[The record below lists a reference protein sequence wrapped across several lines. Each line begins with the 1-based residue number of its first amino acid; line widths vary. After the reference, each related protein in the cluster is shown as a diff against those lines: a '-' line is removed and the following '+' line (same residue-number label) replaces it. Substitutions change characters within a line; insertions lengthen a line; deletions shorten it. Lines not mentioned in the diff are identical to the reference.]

1 MSHQQPA
8 HDSGTTPRRVGVL
21 HRTGA
26 WCARHFV
33 IVIVLWVAALAA
45 FQGLQHAFGGDYSDN
60 FAIPGTQSQDGLDV
74 LKAHD
79 PAAGGYGSQV
89 VVHDADKPLSGLSS
103 QMSSTVASLQKLPDV
118 LSVQN
123 PLTAQSSAVGPVS
136 GDGKTAYIT
145 IRFSVQPSTL
155 GSGYLHGVDSAV
167 QPLRAAGAEVEYGG
181 SLGELAR
188 PAANDRISE
197 AIGFGVAVL
206 VLLIG
211 FGSLLAALL
220 PLITALICVVC
231 GLGLL
236 GLLAAATTFATVSP
250 TLATMIGLGVGIDY
264 ALFLVTRHRQNLMDG
279 EDPVAAAGTATATS
293 GRAVLLSGCTV
304 IIALCGLWVS
314 GIGFIGKL
322 GVAAAVTVVTA
333 VLGALTLVPAM
344 LGLIGRHIDRIH
356 VRKPIAEVEADAE
369 PAPATGPRTGSGAG
383 SASGGGATGP
393 APAGESKG
401 ADAGGDRPGAG
412 SAGDRAGAGSAGGAP
427 GPAPGRGAGQGPDAR
442 PVPGRV
448 RTTTHGTWHRYAQ
461 RVERRPWWFL
471 AGGVVVLAVL
481 AFPVFFIQLG
491 HIGDGAD
498 PKSFTDRRAYD
509 LMSSA
514 FGPGSNGPL
523 TLVVDQSK
531 VPQDD
536 RSSLESKVQQSLTKV
551 PNAAVIT
558 PLTPT
563 QDGDVL
569 TATAYSAAAPQDART
584 TSLANHLTDDV
595 LPDAVSGT
603 AARTYVTGTTA
614 AQVDFLDIVASRLP
628 LIIAVV
634 VGLAFLVILA
644 VFRGVLVAVKAALL
658 NVLSIAASYGVVVA
672 VFQWGWGGPAL
683 GVSGDVPIESYV
695 PMMMFAIVFGLSMDY
710 EIFLLTRIHEA
721 WLATRD
727 PRASVAHAL
736 EITARVITCAA
747 LIMVSVFAAFI
758 LSDNIVVKMLGL
770 GLAVSV
776 LIDATV
782 VRLLLVPAVMTLL
795 GRAAW
800 WTPRWLDR
808 ILPHLDAEGSEDRE
822 PPAAPV
828 RH

>member
-1 MSHQQPA
+1 MPLSRSER
-8 HDSGTTPRRVGVL
+8 DSATPPSRPGAL
-21 HRTGA
+21 HATGA

-33 IVIVLWVAALAA
+33 IVIVLWLVALAA
-45 FQGLQHAFGGDYSDN
+45 LQVLQHAYGGDYSDD
-60 FAIPGTQSQDGLDV
+60 FSISGTQSQDGLDV
-74 LKAHD
+74 LEEHA
-79 PAAGGYGSQV
+79 PSAGGYSSQV
-89 VVHDADKPLSGLSS
+89 VVHDADGSLTGLSS
-103 QMSSTVASLQKLPDV
+103 QMSTVVGSLQKLPDV
-118 LSVQN
+118 LSAQN
-123 PLTAQSSAVGPVS
+123 PLSSATSTGSGDPDVGPLS
-136 GDGKTAYIT
+136 EDGRTAYIT
-145 IRFSVQPSTL
+145 IRFSAQPSTL
-155 GSGYLHGVDSAV
+155 GSGYLDGVDSAV
-167 QPLRAAGAEVEYGG
+167 EPLRAAGAEVEYGG

-188 PAANDRISE
+188 PAANDRLSE

-211 FGSLLAALL
+211 FGSLMAALL
-220 PLITALICVVC
+220 PLVTALVCVVC

-236 GLLAAATTFATVSP
+236 ALLAAATTFATVSP

-279 EDPVAAAGTATATS
+279 KDPVAAAGCATATS

-344 LGLIGRHIDRIH
+344 LGLIGRYIDRIR
-356 VRKPIAEVEADAE
+356 VRTPVAEVEGGPPAAGTTGGGSATDASGAVRSRGPE
-369 PAPATGPRTGSGAG
+369 QGHGPREA
-383 SASGGGATGP
+383 A
-393 APAGESKG
+393 
-401 ADAGGDRPGAG
+401 
-412 SAGDRAGAGSAGGAP
+412 
-427 GPAPGRGAGQGPDAR
+427 
-442 PVPGRV
+442 
-448 RTTTHGTWHRYAQ
+448 HGTWHRYAR

-471 AGGVVVLAVL
+471 AGGVVTLAVL

-498 PKSFTDRRAYD
+498 PRSFTDRRAYD

-523 TLVVDQSK
+523 TIVIDQTS
-531 VPQDD
+531 VPQSD
-536 RSSLESKVQQSLTKV
+536 RSALQSSAQQSLTKV
-551 PNAAVIT
+551 PDAAFVT
-558 PLTPT
+558 PLTAT
-563 QDGDVL
+563 SDGDVL
-569 TATAYSAAAPQDART
+569 TATAYSVAAPQDGRT
-584 TSLANHLTDDV
+584 TSLVDRLKDDV
-595 LPDAVSGT
+595 LPSAVSGT
-603 AARTYVTGTTA
+603 AATGYVTGTTA
-614 AQVDFLDIVASRLP
+614 AQVDFLDIVSSRLP

-710 EIFLLTRIHEA
+710 EIFLLSRIHEA

-727 PRASVAHAL
+727 PKASVAHAL

-747 LIMVSVFAAFI
+747 LIMVSVFAAFVI
-758 LSDNIVVKMLGL
+758 SDNIVVKMLGL
-770 GLAVSV
+770 GLAASV

-808 ILPHLDAEGSEDRE
+808 ILPHLDPEGPEDRE
-822 PPAAPV
+822 PPAAAV

>member
-1 MSHQQPA
+1 MPHPQPA
-8 HDSGTTPRRVGVL
+8 RDPGTAAHRAGTL
-21 HRTGA
+21 HATGA

-33 IVIVLWVAALAA
+33 IVFVLWLAALAV
-45 FQGLQHAFGGDYSDN
+45 LQVLHHTWGGDYSDD
-60 FAIPGTQSQDGLDV
+60 FSISGTQSQEGLDV
-74 LKAHD
+74 LEAHA
-79 PAAGGYGSQV
+79 PSAGGYSSQV
-89 VVHDADKPLSGLSS
+89 VVHDADASLTGLSS
-103 QMSSTVASLQKLPDV
+103 QMSTVVDSLQKLPDV

-123 PLTAQSSAVGPVS
+123 PLTAQSSTSGPDVGPLS
-136 GDGKTAYIT
+136 SDGRTAYIT
-145 IRFSVQPSTL
+145 VRFSEQPSTL
-155 GSGYLHGVDSAV
+155 GSGYLDGVDSAV

-197 AIGFGVAVL
+197 AIGFGVAVV

-211 FGSLLAALL
+211 FGSLVAALL
-220 PLITALICVVC
+220 PLVTALVCVVC
-231 GLGLL
+231 GLALL

-264 ALFLVTRHRQNLMDG
+264 ALFLVTRHRQNVMDG
-279 EDPVAAAGTATATS
+279 TDPVAAAGAATATS

-314 GIGFIGKL
+314 GIDFIGKL
-322 GVAAAVTVVTA
+322 GLAAAVTVVTA
-333 VLGALTLVPAM
+333 VLGALTLVPAV
-344 LGLIGRHIDRIH
+344 LGLMGRQIDRIH
-356 VRKPIAEVEADAE
+356 VRKPIAEAE
-369 PAPATGPRTGSGAG
+369 SGGEPRT
-383 SASGGGATGP
+383 P
-393 APAGESKG
+393 EPVES
-401 ADAGGDRPGAG
+401 PE
-412 SAGDRAGAGSAGGAP
+412 P
-427 GPAPGRGAGQGPDAR
+427 VEPVEPRGAAD
-442 PVPGRV
+442 GRERV
-448 RTTTHGTWHRYAQ
+448 AHGTWHRYAQ

-471 AGGVVVLAVL
+471 ATGVVVLAVL
-481 AFPVFFIQLG
+481 AFPLFFIQLG

-498 PKSFTDRRAYD
+498 PRSFTDRRAYD

-523 TLVVDQSK
+523 TLVIDQTK
-531 VPQDD
+531 VSQDD
-536 RSSLESKVQQSLTKV
+536 RSALESQAKQALTKV
-551 PNAAVIT
+551 PDTALIT

-563 QDGDVL
+563 SDGDVL
-569 TATAYSAAAPQDART
+569 TATACSVAAPQDART
-584 TSLANHLTDDV
+584 TGLVNRIKHDV

-603 AARTYVTGTTA
+603 AASGYVTGTTA
-614 AQVDFLDIVASRLP
+614 AQVDFLDIVSSRLP

-634 VGLAFLVILA
+634 VALAFLVILA
-644 VFRGVLVAVKAALL
+644 VFRGLLVAVKAAVL

-710 EIFLLTRIHEA
+710 EIFLLSRIHEA
-721 WLATRD
+721 WVRTRD

-758 LSDNIVVKMLGL
+758 ISDNIVVKMLGL
-770 GLAVSV
+770 GLAASV

-800 WTPRWLDR
+800 WTPRWLDG
-808 ILPHLDAEGSEDRE
+808 ILPHLDAEGAENRE
-822 PPAAPV
+822 PPAPAV
-828 RH
+828 RHSE